1 MVLEA
6 QVAFTP
12 NGNCSIL
19 PMPVA
24 PVVVCVILVS
34 AELKHTVDVDPAL
47 TVLFG
52 VTVMVP
58 KAFTLPQPPVNGII

>member
-6 QVAFTP
+6 QVALTP
-12 NGNCSIL
+12 NGNPRIL
-19 PMPVA
+19 HMPVA
-24 PVVVCVILVS
+24 PVVVCVILIS

-47 TVLFG
+47 TVLAG

>member
-6 QVAFTP
+6 QVAITP
-12 NGNCSIL
+12 NGNRSIL

-34 AELKHTVDVDPAL
+34 VVLKHTVDVDPAL
-47 TVLFG
+47 TVLAG